1 MDYSLELLRTE
12 RNKLSEELSKAQT
25 GEQKDWN
32 WEVIIRNERLLE
44 DLNKSIDIL
53 WNFQYE

>member
-1 MDYSLELLRTE
+1 MDYSLELLRAE
-12 RNKLSEELSKAQT
+12 RNKLSEELSKAQS
-25 GEQKDWN
+25 GEEKDWN